1 MRRSLDGYVLAAV
14 ALAGVTGCSEAPRS
28 EVAPLEGR
36 LEVIVVEGPRGSTQ
50 YFLMPDDGS
59 DPVELTFD
67 TAPAFASGTR
77 VAVGGT
83 WEGERFRAAKL
94 EPVATGAIAQTAEAL
109 SEAAPRM
116 NTIAFVLV
124 DYGDGLNV
132 SEAEAERFMY
142 STTQPGPQ
150 HGLGA
155 NERSVVQYYAE
166 TSFGRFTVGGA
177 VEGPLSWTGGAACNG
192 SGGSQLAQQLNAR
205 IATEYDHYIWYYG
218 SEQPNCGYGWG
229 SLGSWSNPSSNVWFN
244 GDLFDGAITHEIGHN
259 LGYQHASSIRCSGTP
274 LANDPQTCTTTEY
287 GSTVS
292 VMGNLSNGHMMG
304 LEKWYSGWFR
314 GCNGVRVRSSGTFT
328 LHPIE
333 TPCGGIQ
340 TLQVPMPV
348 TTRTFDTEQ
357 SNGANPA
364 RFYYLEYRTSTGL
377 DTGMTP
383 AVMVHASDD
392 IRQQSQTCARSVLM
406 DMNPSTNQVNG
417 MTIGSMYSD
426 PAGGVSFSVT
436 GMTATTATVSVT
448 VTTTQPSTCM
458 DGTTLVGSGPPTC
471 AGGMGGTGGMGGMG
485 GMAGMSGM
493 AGRAGA
499 GGSGGTSNPGGT
511 GGGGGSS
518 GLGGAGGM
526 TAGSGGAPVAG
537 AGGAVAGAGGLS
549 AGAAGVPGGGAG
561 AGGAP
566 TAGATSVAGSSV
578 GGSAAGVAGSGPG
591 GSAGSPGIVG
601 PGAPATELDDGCG
614 CVVPGRTST
623 PSSSKLYLM
632 LAALGAL
639 ALRSRRTRRT
649 PNVVRN
655 VFGDDGGERGIVR
668 S

>member
-1 MRRSLDGYVLAAV
+1 MRRLLDSYVLAAV
-14 ALAGVTGCSEAPRS
+14 GLAGLAGCSEAPRS
-28 EVAPLEGR
+28 EGEAPLEGK
-36 LEVIVVEGPRGSTQ
+36 LEVIVVEGPQGSTQ

-59 DPVELTFD
+59 EPVELAFD
-67 TAPAFASGTR
+67 TAPVSASGTR
-77 VAVGGT
+77 VALGGA
-83 WEGERFRAAKL
+83 WEGERFRVARL
-94 EPVATGAIAQTAEAL
+94 EPVAKGAVAQTAEAL

-132 SEAEAERFMY
+132 TEAEAERFMY

-166 TSFGRFTVGGA
+166 TSFGRFTVGGS
-177 VEGPLSWTGGAACNG
+177 VEGPLSWTGGPACNG
-192 SGGSQLAQQLNAR
+192 SGGSQLAQQLR
-205 IATEYDHYIWYYG
+205 GQIGTDYDHYIWYYG

-274 LANDPQTCTTTEY
+274 LANDPQTCQTTEY

-304 LEKWYSGWFR
+304 IEKWYSSWFR

-364 RFYYLEYRTSTGL
+364 RFYYLEFRTSTGL

-383 AVMVHASDD
+383 AVIVHASDD
-392 IRQQSQTCARSVLM
+392 IRQQTQTCARSVIM
-406 DMNPSTNQVNG
+406 DMTPSTNQVNG
-417 MTIGSMYSD
+417 MTAGSTYND

-436 GMTATTATVSVT
+436 AITATTATVSVT

-458 DGTTLVGSGPPTC
+458 DGSTLVGSGPATC
-471 AGGMGGTGGMGGMG
+471 AGGMGGMG
-485 GMAGMSGM
+485 GMGGASGM
-493 AGRAGA
+493 GGAAGRAGA
-499 GGSGGTSNPGGT
+499 AGMGGNGGSAGLAGSGGS
-511 GGGGGSS
+511 
-518 GLGGAGGM
+518 AGM

-537 AGGAVAGAGGLS
+537 TGGAPAGAGGLS
-549 AGAAGVPGGGAG
+549 AGAAGVAGGAAG

-566 TAGATSVAGSSV
+566 TAGTTFV
-578 GGSAAGVAGSGPG
+578 GGSSAGGSTAGVAGSAPG
-591 GSAGSPGIVG
+591 GSSSAGSPPTAGT
-601 PGAPATELDDGCG
+601 GAPATELDDGCG
-614 CVVPGRTST
+614 CVVPGRTPQS
-623 PSSSKLYLM
+623 PSRLYLM

-639 ALRSRRTRRT
+639 ALRSRRTRRS
-649 PNVVRN
+649 PSVVRN
-655 VFGDDGGERGIVR
+655 VLGDDGGERGIVG